1 MNINQD
7 ISSRTQWKTPANH
20 GWLEHKLNKIEL
32 DYVWKCVNERHTQH
46 CNSVLAGNI
55 DSSFGL
61 TDKND
66 WFFNNTLSPLI
77 SLYSSLFHDLTA
89 KLPIKSMN
97 HIKNVDYC
105 LNSWWVNYQKEN
117 EFNPLHAHTGVY
129 SFVLWLKIPTEHM
142 EQNNVS
148 NGVTN
153 APQKSAFCFSYT
165 DILGDVATQTYK
177 MGKEYEGTL
186 LFFPSSLKHT
196 VYPFYNCSEDRIS
209 VSGNIFIKI

>member
-1 MNINQD
+1 MNTNQD

-32 DYVWKCVNERHTQH
+32 DYVWKCVNERHEKH
-46 CNSVLAGNI
+46 CNNVLAGNI
-55 DSSFGL
+55 DSSFSL
-61 TDKND
+61 TDKDN

-77 SLYSSLFHDLTA
+77 SLYSSLFHDLA
-89 KLPIKSMN
+89 LKLPIRSMN
-97 HIKNVDYC
+97 HIQNVDYC
-105 LNSWWVNYQKEN
+105 LNTWWVNYQKEN
-117 EFNPLHAHTGVY
+117 EFNPLHGHTGVY

-142 EQNNVS
+142 EQNDIS

-153 APQKSAFCFSYT
+153 AHAKSAFYFAYT
-165 DILGDVATQTYK
+165 DILGEVANHAYE

-186 LFFPSSLKHT
+186 LFFPSTLKHT

-209 VSGNIFIKI
+209 VSGNIFIEI